1 MSLRLAS
8 PVIAEGA
15 VAAWR
20 AMWPGVSLMLAVL
33 VAAAPGGA
41 SAFPVAALVPVM
53 VIFYWVVTGAGRL
66 PFALVFAAGLVLDA
80 VSYAPCGVWALIY
93 VAAAL
98 LAATVAEF
106 ANVGLVHRTA
116 MLVACLGLAS
126 VLHVVLMLVF
136 GAELPPVVDV
146 ASAIGL
152 AVVGYPVLAGAL
164 RIATAGPSEPQLFDR
179 AGRL

>member
-1 MSLRLAS
+1 MSLRLAN
-8 PVIAEGA
+8 PATAGGA
-15 VAAWR
+15 AAAWR

-41 SAFPVAALVPVM
+41 SALPVAALVPVM

-66 PFALVFAAGLVLDA
+66 PFGLVFAAGLLLDA

-93 VAAAL
+93 VAVAL

-106 ANVGLVHRTA
+106 SNVGLVHRTA
-116 MLVACLGLAS
+116 MLVACLSLAS

-136 GAELPPVVDV
+136 GAELPPFVDM
-146 ASAIGL
+146 ANAIGL
-152 AVVGYPVLAGAL
+152 AVIGYPVLAGAL
-164 RIATAGPSEPQLFDR
+164 RIVTARSSEPPLFDL